1 MTSEPVTYSCDN
13 HIAVITLNKP
23 ERLNR
28 LDKELVEGLH
38 QAWHRFMQDDEAR
51 VGIVTGSEKA
61 FSAGADL
68 AAVPHELY
76 RGIPGVGVFVD
87 KPLIAAVSGWCIG
100 GAMVIT
106 TMADLLVAADDAKFS
121 YPEVK
126 IGFSGGLITTLAN
139 RIPHKIAMELL
150 LIGEPITAQR
160 AYEVGYVNALV
171 PATKLMDTAMAY
183 ATTIAANAP
192 MPTRMLKR
200 FVDETIPKG
209 PTEIGGIARSNVDAI
224 NASEDWQEGP
234 KAFFE
239 KRPPQYKGR

>member
-1 MTSEPVTYSCDN
+1 MTSQPVLYSRED

-28 LDKELVEGLH
+28 LDTELVEGLH
-38 QAWHRFMQDDEAR
+38 KAWHRFMQDDDAR
-51 VGIVTGSEKA
+51 VGIVTGCEKA

-68 AAVPHELY
+68 SAVPHELY
-76 RGIPGVGVFVD
+76 RSIPGVGVFVD

-106 TMADLLVAADDAKFS
+106 TMADLIVAADEARFS

-150 LIGEPITAQR
+150 LVGEPMTAGR

-171 PATKLMDTAMAY
+171 PAAKVMETAKAY

-239 KRPPQYKGR
+239 KRPPQFRGR

>member
-1 MTSEPVTYSCDN
+1 
-13 HIAVITLNKP
+13 
-23 ERLNR
+23 
-28 LDKELVEGLH
+28 
-38 QAWHRFMQDDEAR
+38 
-51 VGIVTGSEKA
+51 
-61 FSAGADL
+61 
-68 AAVPHELY
+68 
-76 RGIPGVGVFVD
+76 
-87 KPLIAAVSGWCIG
+87 
-100 GAMVIT
+100 MVIT
-106 TMADLLVAADDAKFS
+106 TMADLLVVADDAKFS

-150 LIGEPITAQR
+150 LVGEPMTAQR
-160 AYEVGYVNALV
+160 AYEVGYANALV
-171 PATKLMDTAMAY
+171 PADKVMETAIAY

-209 PTEIGGIARSNVDAI
+209 PTEVGGIARAQVDAI

-239 KRPPQYKGR
+239 KRPPHYKGR